1 MIKKEMETNYL
12 CLKSNKTQQKPS
24 CLILVEYILP
34 SHVGINYYSS
44 SVIYQCLHLT
54 DCSGWRESLVIF
66 SISKWMELTGFYWSF
81 KEALLGSS
89 MPLMCSELKDKKQG
103 GSFSH

>member
-1 MIKKEMETNYL
+1 MIKKEMKTNYL
-12 CLKSNKTQQKPS
+12 CLKSNKTQIPS

-34 SHVGINYYSS
+34 SHGGINYYSS
-44 SVIYQCLHLT
+44 SVIYQDLQLT
-54 DCSGWRESLVIF
+54 DCSGWHESLVIF
-66 SISKWMELTGFYWSF
+66 IILKWMELTGFYWSF
-81 KEALLGSS
+81 KEVLLGSS